1 MKWQKKQRNPKVWND
16 PTKPLA
22 AVLPSPS
29 KKRRAKEKEIEDEEE
44 EEEEEKDK
52 DEKEEE
58 EMEEEEQEEK
68 EEEDE
73 QEEEEQQ
80 EEQYGYHY
88 KMTAKTKKSARS
100 KQSAKSPT
108 PIQKKTPYEKRKSDA
123 MEGVS
128 KTKGEKRKRPSPIQT
143 PKGKKP
149 KKSEKQNEED
159 VKEKEVK
166 KQRKTKAVVEEE
178 EAQEVNVKEGGVQY
192 RGIEFSKLHKEE
204 IRKSPF
210 GNLLLCVIEKM
221 MDESYVK
228 KSDFETLKL
237 VSRYQGHGGRFKL
250 GSKTVKI
257 TEKEMTLIFGL
268 QSGPNR
274 IRLAPKPK
282 KPNTKFA
289 DRICTKTD
297 RIVTI
302 GSLRECFEKVVKK
315 NRPQDAKD
323 VARVLTL
330 YLLAT
335 VFCLHTTSRLNW
347 NYLEFVEDLEA
358 STSYAWSTY
367 TTEYLIKELDTK
379 EPKNVGGCV
388 VGLLYWLCEH
398 TTLVKQGAPSDFP
411 RFNKWRLSDVTE
423 LLAKTPLQSF
433 ELENVIDSELVPT
446 DEEQKLLQFVK
457 VVKPELDDDKE
468 AVKPADKE
476 PSMEQEVENKERP
489 TDAYSELQAE
499 N

>member
-1 MKWQKKQRNPKVWND
+1 
-16 PTKPLA
+16 
-22 AVLPSPS
+22 
-29 KKRRAKEKEIEDEEE
+29 
-44 EEEEEKDK
+44 
-52 DEKEEE
+52 
-58 EMEEEEQEEK
+58 
-68 EEEDE
+68 
-73 QEEEEQQ
+73 
-80 EEQYGYHY
+80 
-88 KMTAKTKKSARS
+88 
-100 KQSAKSPT
+100 
-108 PIQKKTPYEKRKSDA
+108 

-149 KKSEKQNEED
+149 KKFEKQSEE

-166 KQRKTKAVVEEE
+166 KQRKEKVVIEEE
-178 EAQEVNVKEGGVQY
+178 EVQEVNVKEGGVQY
-192 RGIEFSKLHKEE
+192 RSNLVSLVKLVRGIEFSKLQKEE

-250 GSKTVKI
+250 GNKTVKI

-268 QSGPNR
+268 QSDPNR
-274 IRLAPKPK
+274 IRLSPKPK
-282 KPNTKFA
+282 KPNKKFA
-289 DRICTKTD
+289 DRICAKTD
-297 RIVTI
+297 RIINI
-302 GSLRECFEKVVKK
+302 GSLRDCFEKVVKK
-315 NRPQDAKD
+315 NTPQDAKD

-335 VFCLHTTSRLNW
+335 VFCPHTTSRLNW

-367 TTEYLIKELDTK
+367 ITEYLINELDTK

-398 TTLVKQGAPSDFP
+398 TTLVKKGAPADFP

-423 LLAKTPLQSF
+423 LLAKTPLQSL
-433 ELENVIDSELVPT
+433 EPENVIESELVPT
-446 DEEQKLLQFVK
+446 DEEQKLLQFVE
-457 VVKPELDDDKE
+457 VVKPESDDDEE

-476 PSMEQEVENKERP
+476 PSMEQKVENKERP

-499 N
+499 NQMLRNEVKRLKEENVDLRKTISMLEQQRDDSFQQRAFENDTIADLGFEVETVHVEKQVLQSEKQVLQSEIINRESEIGTVDGRFPPVGFDLKIESPPGFLEYGLGPEKPI